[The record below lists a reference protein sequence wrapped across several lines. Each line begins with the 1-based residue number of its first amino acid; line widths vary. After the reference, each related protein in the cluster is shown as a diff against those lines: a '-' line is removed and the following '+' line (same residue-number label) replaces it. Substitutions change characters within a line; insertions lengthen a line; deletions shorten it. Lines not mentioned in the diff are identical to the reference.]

1 MKKIIISLWKELL
14 VVFKFLCVTWTLFTL
29 TSLTVLNV
37 FQWIVVWWVGFFL
50 FIYIPNKIAVFFRNI
65 FIKYISA
72 NKKQKSLENNIDD
85 HQSKPLSNYKSSKED
100 SVEKV
105 LKMQKEFELKQIKK
119 DYDSICQEIE
129 NNNNELIHKVR
140 NTILDTY
147 HSFGIE
153 ILVSGASLY
162 TNQVVFKIVPHE
174 GTRIKTILSFK
185 DDLSLRLGTSIE
197 MEVFSQLGFIGVI
210 IPIDYFKIQS
220 MQQLHQ

>member
-1 MKKIIISLWKELL
+1 ML

-119 DYDSICQEIE
+119 T
-129 NNNNELIHKVR
+129 
-140 NTILDTY
+140 TIL
-147 HSFGIE
+147 FAKK
-153 ILVSGASLY
+153 L
-162 TNQVVFKIVPHE
+162 
-174 GTRIKTILSFK
+174 KTIIMS
-185 DDLSLRLGTSIE
+185 
-197 MEVFSQLGFIGVI
+197 
-210 IPIDYFKIQS
+210 
-220 MQQLHQ
+220 

>member
-1 MKKIIISLWKELL
+1 ML

-197 MEVFSQLGFIGVI
+197 MEVFFTIRFYWCDNSDRLFQNTINATIASIEREDI
-210 IPIDYFKIQS
+210 I
-220 MQQLHQ
+220 